1 MHRFIALLLC
11 ALCMMAASLPTS
23 ELNKS
28 VILQSLMDDFEWY
41 VKYASGAYQ
50 PACPR
55 PNGKE
60 LAKQVCSP
68 YSIEIL
74 KRS

>member
-1 MHRFIALLLC
+1 
-11 ALCMMAASLPTS
+11 MMAASLPTS

-55 PNGKE
+55 PKFE
-60 LAKQVCSP
+60 W
-68 YSIEIL
+68 
-74 KRS
+74 